1 MTNTEKYIKINGVE
15 YDPYYVLDCT
25 GEDTDEHI
33 NKMFKKKIKLFH
45 PDKIR
50 NADPEKRK
58 KYDLYMQIIM
68 ESYEWIKHRREETIK
83 RKRVVS
89 QAPKYKQVDEKE
101 LDKLFNKVNIEDND
115 NTNRFSS
122 IKEYENFN
130 TTIADIFKD
139 KRNTSNKKNKTNKN
153 FNEEFNEIFEYVKEQ
168 HHGYENES
176 YYKSTDGFNCN
187 DQGTNFASVSSYRG
201 LLISSDVTLGDGNI
215 LENGVDNY
223 YKKVYDLPNNPS
235 QLPKQLTQKS
245 KSKAHLK
252 EPLTKE
258 MINKKLSEHTND
270 IKNVHRYTNFGN
282 ANGSTNFINETEKLH
297 NKIYTEL
304 VEKEEYDKHIIEKY
318 GSKIYDKNVIE
329 EAKNGQLDCSPTFLS
344 KLKEHHKLIKDN

>member
-1 MTNTEKYIKINGVE
+1 MNSDKYIKINGVE
-15 YDPYYVLDCT
+15 YDPYYVLDCS
-25 GEDTDEHI
+25 GEDSDEYI

-68 ESYEWIKHRREETIK
+68 QSYEWIKHRREETVK
-83 RKRVVS
+83 RKRVLS
-89 QAPKYKQVDEKE
+89 KTTKYKHVDEKE
-101 LDKLFNKVNIEDND
+101 LDKLFNKVNIEDKD
-115 NTNRFSS
+115 NTNRFGS

-130 TTIADIFKD
+130 TTIVDIFKD
-139 KRNTSNKKNKTNKN
+139 KRDKLNKKNKTNKN

-168 HHGYENES
+168 HSNNENES

-201 LLISSDVTLGDGNI
+201 LLISSDITLGDGNI
-215 LENGVDNY
+215 LEERGNNNY
-223 YKKVYDLPNNPS
+223 YKRVYNLPNNPS
-235 QLPKQLTQKS
+235 ELPTQPKQKNKTKLEEKLTNDI
-245 KSKAHLK
+245 
-252 EPLTKE
+252 
-258 MINKKLSEHTND
+258 INKRINDHTND
-270 IKNVHRYTNFGN
+270 IKNVHRYTNFE
-282 ANGSTNFINETEKLH
+282 NESEKLH

-304 VEKEEYDKHIIEKY
+304 VEKEEYDQHIIEKY
-318 GSKIYDKNVIE
+318 GIKIYDEKLIE
-329 EAKNGQLDCSPTFLS
+329 EAKNGQLDYSPTFLA